1 MANRWSV
8 EEETLLAQAWVAVH
22 EDHVIHNAMSF
33 WHRVVAIF
41 NDRTDGVNRNRDM
54 VMSKW
59 SRLNCECVVFNG
71 IYQHLR
77 RTTLDDHNVYVRGCR
92 CNFFLLPAPLT
103 HVSVPTWVKTLDQRT
118 LVGNRETLDNA
129 VEAMPCRHN
138 ASFTLLLRGLLHYML
153 KTFKYC
159 PGNILIANMIKFVRC

>member
-8 EEETLLAQAWVAVH
+8 EEETLLAQAWIAVH

-59 SRLNCECVVFNG
+59 SRLNTECVVFNG

-77 RTTLDDHNVYVRGCR
+77 RTTYDDHNVC
-92 CNFFLLPAPLT
+92 LT
-103 HVSVPTWVKTLDQRT
+103 NAMRT
-118 LVGNRETLDNA
+118 YEDRYDGR
-129 VEAMPCRHN
+129 
-138 ASFTLLLRGLLHYML
+138 S
-153 KTFKYC
+153 FKYVQAWEVLRTH
-159 PGNILIANMIKFVRC
+159 PRWAE